1 VRGQAAR
8 LAPMVSR
15 GELRSGPAAFLSD
28 TTFAAFPELESRI
41 AARWDDYGIGIS
53 YLNDE
58 RRELLTME
66 QLSKRLPDL

>member
-1 VRGQAAR
+1 VR
-8 LAPMVSR
+8 
-15 GELRSGPAAFLSD
+15 
-28 TTFAAFPELESRI
+28 TFAAFPELESRI